1 MGATQA
7 CRPPIESAMRLWLP
21 MAGRQRWWLAA
32 CISLGLHRRQRWW
45 LAAGE
50 LDEARLRR
58 WLAQKRRLLGI
69 QPLVAPYVCACAACG
84 GTRGDGGA
92 CTAHD
97 DVGRASAVKLTPEP
111 VKFTPVKLTVGYD

>member
-1 MGATQA
+1 
-7 CRPPIESAMRLWLP
+7 MRLWLP